1 MYIYVYNPLSVQMM
15 HDFRGMTEFEVDGE
29 DFAGL
34 ECLGFGSLEIA
45 DEEDI
50 TQQPENPQ

>member
-1 MYIYVYNPLSVQMM
+1 MYNPLSVQMM

-29 DFAGL
+29 DFACL
-34 ECLGFGSLEIA
+34 ECLGFGPLEIA

-50 TQQPENPQ
+50 TQQT